1 MGKQAVKVIIRTR
14 PTPNFA
20 TKNIQIDPVNSVSK
34 IALKLTNYIYR
45 QPPFTFQKIKLA
57 VISTMFKRTGNSSSI
72 K

>member
-34 IALKLTNYIYR
+34 IALKFTNFIYR

-57 VISTMFKRTGNSSSI
+57 VISTMSKRTGNSSSI